1 VWLKRQGRPS
11 WFTWAPMCF
20 VLTITVWALV
30 LQARAGFA
38 GFREAGSVMPLIN
51 GCVALALL
59 GLAALVIIEA
69 VRALGA
75 RRNRPV
81 ASAAA

>member
-1 VWLKRQGRPS
+1 
-11 WFTWAPMCF
+11 
-20 VLTITVWALV
+20 
-30 LQARAGFA
+30 
-38 GFREAGSVMPLIN
+38 MPLIN

-69 VRALGA
+69 VRALGE

-81 ASAAA
+81 TSAAA